1 MSNTP
6 QYLTLRNLAHTIE
19 DTLTEA
25 HLKSVWVVGE
35 IQSISVNRNSGH
47 CYLEL
52 VEKSSLNDFVQA
64 SFRGMIW
71 GNLYRKLSEKFKSE
85 TGAELQAG
93 LKILFACNVNFSAQ
107 YSLSLEIIDIDSNY
121 TLGESE
127 MLRKQTIATLQNEG
141 IFDMNRQIDMPLIPQ
156 RLAIVSAENAAGCGD
171 FLKQIADSPYKFS
184 VELFNASMQGK
195 ETDRTVCA
203 ALVSIANRED
213 EFDAIVII
221 RGGGSKNDLQW
232 FDSYNICSY
241 ITQMPLPVITGI
253 GHERDESIADMVA
266 HTAHKTPTAVAAWI
280 IDQAGNFYAQIRSTH
295 QSIASQSALSISQ
308 ARNNINSLQSAIYQ
322 RSHTTLSHEILNLE
336 INNSKI
342 KNLAQ
347 NIVTKALNNI
357 NSVKES
363 TLRTAKQNLEKQNM
377 TIKHIEELIKLHNP
391 ENILKLGFAMIKSNG
406 KIVKNCDSINP
417 GDSIEI
423 TLNKKHIS
431 ATVNN
436 IK

>member
-1 MSNTP
+1 MENNN
-6 QYLTLRNLAHTIE
+6 QYLTLRSLANIID

-35 IQSISVNRNSGH
+35 IQSITVNRNSGH

-71 GNLYRKLSEKFKSE
+71 GNMYRKLSEKFRTE
-85 TGAELQAG
+85 TGAELQSG
-93 LKILFACNVNFSAQ
+93 IKILFACNVKFSAQ

-127 MLRKQTIATLQNEG
+127 MLRKQTIAQLQNEG
-141 IFDMNRQIDMPLIPQ
+141 IYDMNRETYMPLIPQ

-171 FLKQIADSPYKFS
+171 FFKQIEGSPYKFAL
-184 VELFNASMQGK
+184 ELFNASMQGK
-195 ETDRTVCA
+195 ETDRTVCS
-203 ALVSIANRED
+203 ALVEIARREN

-253 GHERDESIADMVA
+253 GHERDESIADLVA
-266 HTAHKTPTAVAAWI
+266 HTAHKTPTAVAAWV
-280 IDQAGNFYAQIRSTH
+280 IDRAANFYGQICSTQ
-295 QSIASQSALSISQ
+295 QSIVAQSSLIIS
-308 ARNNINSLQSAIYQ
+308 RTTNTINNLQSAIYKNSQ
-322 RSHTTLSHEILNLE
+322 ATVSQELLTLEMRHSTLKNNAKNILE
-336 INNSKI
+336 
-342 KNLAQ
+342 
-347 NIVTKALNNI
+347 KALVRVNISQQNAMSIANN
-357 NSVKES
+357 
-363 TLRTAKQNLEKQNM
+363 RLEKQY
-377 TIKHIEELIKLHNP
+377 TKITHIEELLKLHNT
-391 ENILKLGFAMIKSNG
+391 EGILKRGFAMVKSNG
-406 KIVKNCDSINP
+406 KIVKNCANLKE
-417 GDSIEI
+417 GDNIEI
-423 TLNKKHIS
+423 TLSKKQIT